1 MFTLNRVNHKVSGVQ
16 ILLLWNTIGLEFD
29 QNVIESLLNYF
40 YANIFYLDQIKSLVT
55 FFDTH
60 NTCPIKAFVK
70 LFFLAIVQSSKKNML
85 HKERKNYFLDLIEVS
100 INTMYKHVKAK
111 EYIWRIGGKEKKH
124 THTHNIPHIAT
135 FAPLVHIFLPTWMP
149 RAEL

>member
-1 MFTLNRVNHKVSGVQ
+1 M
-16 ILLLWNTIGLEFD
+16 
-29 QNVIESLLNYF
+29 NYF
-40 YANIFYLDQIKSLVT
+40 YANIFYLDQIKNLVT

-100 INTMYKHVKAK
+100 INTMYKHEKAK
-111 EYIWRIGGKEKKH
+111 EYIYEELEVRKKN
-124 THTHNIPHIAT
+124 THTR
-135 FAPLVHIFLPTWMP
+135 VHTIFPT
-149 RAEL
+149 